1 MIMNSE
7 NSRDE
12 ILNTACSLF
21 SQKGYDAVGV
31 QEICEKSGITKPT
44 LYYYFGSK
52 KGLLQALTT
61 EKGGAL
67 FSVLKKACEYKHEFF
82 ESISAILVAEINF
95 AKNNPE
101 YFRLHVN
108 LMHAPASSE
117 TAECYA
123 KLKADL
129 NAMFL
134 EFFELSAEEFGN
146 MRTKESLYSTLFHN
160 NLMSVALN
168 VIDQVLE
175 DDEESIYKI
184 THSFIYG
191 FAD

>member
-1 MIMNSE
+1 MNTE
-7 NSRDE
+7 NSRED
-12 ILNTACSLF
+12 ILNTACKLF
-21 SQKGYDAVGV
+21 SEKGYDAVGV
-31 QEICEKSGITKPT
+31 QEVCEKAGITKPT

-52 KGLLQALTT
+52 KGLLQALAA
-61 EKGGAL
+61 EKGGVL
-67 FSVLKKACEYKHEFF
+67 FSLLKEACEYKHEFF
-82 ESISAILVAEINF
+82 DSISEILTAEIGF
-95 AKNNPE
+95 AKKNQDF
-101 YFRLHVN
+101 FRLHVN

-117 TAECYA
+117 CAECYA
-123 KLKADL
+123 QLKSDL

-146 MRTKESLYSTLFHN
+146 MRTKEELYSTLFHN

-168 VIDQVLE
+168 VIDGILE

>member
-1 MIMNSE
+1 MKE
-7 NSRDE
+7 A

-52 KGLLQALTT
+52 KGLLNALI
-61 EKGGAL
+61 EQKGCIL
-67 FSVLKKACEYKHEFF
+67 FNTLKENSLYKHEFF
-82 ESISAILVAEINF
+82 DSISQILTAEINF
-95 AKNNPE
+95 AKENQD

-108 LMHAPASSE
+108 LMNAPSGSE
-117 TAECYA
+117 GAECYA
-123 KLKADL
+123 ELKENL
-129 NAMFL
+129 NNLIL
-134 EFFELSAEEFGN
+134 EFITLSAEEFGN
-146 MRTKESLYSTLFHN
+146 MRTKENLYATLLHN
-160 NLMSVALN
+160 NLMTVALN
-168 VIDQVLE
+168 VLSGIIT
-175 DDEESIYKI
+175 DDEDTIYKI